1 MPEALPSPNGAQ
13 SDGITAEVARRPAP
27 VAADRPAISLQSG
40 GLWSAERR
48 PLTVG
53 LVLTITLVAAEALA
67 VSTAMPIVAADLGGL
82 ELYGLVF
89 SAFLVGSL
97 VGIVVAGS
105 LIDHRGVILPFL
117 LGLAFFAVGLML
129 GGAAVSMPMLIGAR
143 LIQGIGGGAIPPI
156 AYVAIGRSLP
166 ERLRP
171 QMFAT
176 LSTAWILPGIFG
188 PAIAGVVAE
197 KLHWRLIFFG
207 LLPVLVVSG
216 SMAYR
221 GLRRLSDEPP
231 TAAAAAATGARIRDG
246 LIVGIGVALLTAGL
260 ASDNVPVEIGAGIL
274 GLVITFWAF
283 VRLVP
288 AGTLRADRGYP
299 TAVLLRGLLT
309 FAFFSID
316 AYVALLLVQVRGWS
330 AAEAGIALTAA
341 TLSWTAG
348 SWIQARLSKRFRP
361 EWFVRVGFPIVAVG
375 LAGLGL
381 ILLPDVPA
389 LLSLPV
395 FALAGLGMGLTYS
408 QFALIVLRDVPRD
421 SQGAVTSGLTLSD
434 SLGTALGTSVAAA
447 FVSTAVRTGGSP
459 APGLAAAIAVG
470 TGAAVLGWLLSPRL
484 HRESAPAAVVAESPA
499 RLR

>member
-1 MPEALPSPNGAQ
+1 MP
-13 SDGITAEVARRPAP
+13 
-27 VAADRPAISLQSG
+27 AADRPSITPQSG

-53 LVLTITLVAAEALA
+53 LVLTITLVAVEALA

-97 VGIVVAGS
+97 VGIVIAGS
-105 LIDHRGVILPFL
+105 LIDRRGVVFPFL
-117 LGLAFFAVGLML
+117 LGLAFFAVGLAL
-129 GGAAVSMPMLIGAR
+129 GGAAQSMPMLIVAR

-156 AYVAIGRSLP
+156 AYVAIGRTLP
-166 ERLRP
+166 DHLRP

-188 PAIAGVVAE
+188 PAIAGIVAQE
-197 KLHWRLIFFG
+197 LHWRLIFFG

-216 SMAYR
+216 SLAYR
-221 GLRRLSDEPP
+221 GLRQLAHEP
-231 TAAAAAATGARIRDG
+231 AVQGAGGVSGSRIRDG
-246 LIVGIGVALLTAGL
+246 LIVGFGVALLTAGL
-260 ASDNVPVEIGAGIL
+260 ASDSLAVEAVAGAL
-274 GLVITFWAF
+274 GLAITLWAF

-288 AGTLRADRGYP
+288 PGTLRAERGYP

-316 AYVALLLVQVRGWS
+316 AYVALLLVEVRGWS
-330 AAEAGIALTAA
+330 AAAAGLALTGA
-341 TLSWTAG
+341 TVSWTAG
-348 SWIQARLSKRFRP
+348 SWTQARLSRRFSH
-361 EWFVRVGFPIVAVG
+361 EWFVRIGFPVVAVG
-375 LAGLGL
+375 IAGMGL

-389 LLSLPV
+389 WLSVPI
-395 FALAGLGMGLTYS
+395 FALAGFGMGLTYA

-421 SQGAVTSGLTLSD
+421 SQGTVTSGLTLSD

-447 FVSTAVRTGGSP
+447 FVSAAVRTGAGP
-459 APGLAAAIAVG
+459 APGLAAAILIG
-470 TGAAVLGWLLSPRL
+470 TAAAILGWFLSPRL
-484 HRESAPAAVVAESPA
+484 HLAEDAPGSVAAEASA